1 LCLLDRF
8 SRDDPR
14 PFGDGMDKDVKSR
27 RSLLQKRNGKLC
39 DVIVNLLPGSVFLPI
54 VHMRVAVTPL
64 TSSLGDST
72 VILSIRCDGNF
83 YVQEAK
89 STESVIIC
97 IHGTRLPSGE
107 ETTSSADRSDRSVE
121 GGSGVLIHP
130 GSSQRKS

>member
-1 LCLLDRF
+1 MKRCCF
-8 SRDDPR
+8 CSNPEEIVT
-14 PFGDGMDKDVKSR
+14 PKE
-27 RSLLQKRNGKLC
+27 KRNIKSLKC
-39 DVIVNLLPGSVFLPI
+39 NTKTLI
-54 VHMRVAVTPL
+54 TKY
-64 TSSLGDST
+64 SSSEFFNKYLECFTYNDST

-83 YVQEAK
+83 YVQEAE

-97 IHGTRLPSGE
+97 IHGTKLPSGE

>member
-1 LCLLDRF
+1 
-8 SRDDPR
+8 
-14 PFGDGMDKDVKSR
+14 M
-27 RSLLQKRNGKLC
+27 KRCCFCSNPEE
-39 DVIVNLLPGSVFLPI
+39 I
-54 VHMRVAVTPL
+54 VTPKEK
-64 TSSLGDST
+64 
-72 VILSIRCDGNF
+72 R
-83 YVQEAK
+83 QEAK